1 MLLRE
6 GNKLNVNISPETGA
20 GTNTKGF
27 KQKLFKMD
35 VRAYTMI
42 GALVVIWLLFSL
54 MNETFLT
61 PRNLSNLFLQMS
73 GTAVLAIGMVLVIV
87 AGQIDLSVGSLVG
100 LTGGVAAILN
110 VWYDWNTVPVVIV
123 TIALGAVVGLIQ
135 GWWIA
140 YRAVPAFIVTLGGML
155 VYRGILLMVSGSK
168 TIAPLSPAFR
178 KIGQAYMGTGTGLLL
193 AVIALLITVF
203 VIFRK
208 RASRIQYGFEVSSVE
223 ISIAKSVGYGVL
235 ILGFTFVMNQYQG
248 IPVPFV
254 TVILMAIIFTFI
266 SKNTVFGRQ
275 VYAIGGNAE
284 ASSLSGIN
292 IKRRLL
298 LVFVLCNT
306 LAAVSGIIFTA
317 RLNAATV
324 TAGNM
329 LELDAIAACVI
340 GGTSLVG
347 GAGTIPGAIIGAL
360 VMASLD
366 NGMSIM
372 NLDSYWQYIVKGLIL
387 VMAVWVDIYTRQKKK
402 VS

>member
-1 MLLRE
+1 
-6 GNKLNVNISPETGA
+6 
-20 GTNTKGF
+20 
-27 KQKLFKMD
+27 MD

-54 MNETFLT
+54 LNETFLT

-110 VWYDWNTVPVVIV
+110 VWYDWNTIPVVIV

-140 YRAVPAFIVTLGGML
+140 YRSVPAFIVTLGGML

-178 KIGQAYMGTGTGLLL
+178 KIGQAYLGTGAGLLL
-193 AVIALLITVF
+193 GILSLMITVII
-203 VIFRK
+203 IFRK
-208 RASRIQYGFEVSSVE
+208 RASRIQYGFEAPS
-223 ISIAKSVGYGVL
+223 IAMSIAKIVFYGVL
-235 ILGFTFVMNQYQG
+235 ILGFVFVMNQYQG

-254 TVILMAIIFTFI
+254 TVILMALIFTFI

-275 VYAIGGNAE
+275 IYAIGGNAE

-298 LVFVLCNT
+298 FVFVLCNT
-306 LAAVSGIIFTA
+306 LAAISGIIFTA

>member
-1 MLLRE
+1 MSTHLTTE
-6 GNKLNVNISPETGA
+6 HVST
-20 GTNTKGF
+20 TNGF
-27 KQKLFKMD
+27 KRKILQMD

-54 MNETFLT
+54 LNETFLT

-110 VWYDWNTVPVVIV
+110 VWYDWNTVPVVLI
-123 TIALGAVVGLIQ
+123 TIGLGAVVGLVQ

-155 VYRGILLMVSGSK
+155 VYRGILLMISGSK
-168 TIAPLSPAFR
+168 TVAPMSVSFR
-178 KIGQAYMGTGTGLLL
+178 KIGQAYLGENLGLILGIL
-193 AVIALLITVF
+193 TFIITVF

-208 RASRIQYGFEVSSVE
+208 RVSRIKYGFEAPSTSL
-223 ISIAKSVGYGVL
+223 SIAKSIGYGIL
-235 ILGFTFVMNQYQG
+235 IIGFVVIMNQYQG
-248 IPVPFV
+248 IPIPFV
-254 TVILMAIIFTFI
+254 TVILMGVIFTFI

-275 VYAIGGNAE
+275 IYAIGGNAE
-284 ASSLSGIN
+284 ASRLSGIN
-292 IKRRLL
+292 IKRRIL

-306 LAAVSGIIFTA
+306 LAAISGIIFTA
-317 RLNAATV
+317 RLNAATG

-347 GAGTIPGAIIGAL
+347 GSGTIPGAIIGAL

-387 VMAVWVDIYTRQKKK
+387 VMAVWVDIYTRQKRK
-402 VS
+402 VA

>member
-1 MLLRE
+1 M
-6 GNKLNVNISPETGA
+6 NVNISSETGA

-27 KQKLFKMD
+27 KQKLFRMD

-54 MNETFLT
+54 LNETFLT

-110 VWYDWNTVPVVIV
+110 VWYDWNTIPVVIV

-140 YRAVPAFIVTLGGML
+140 YRSVPAFIVTLGGML

-178 KIGQAYMGTGTGLLL
+178 KIGQAYLGTGAGLLL
-193 AVIALLITVF
+193 GILSLMITVII
-203 VIFRK
+203 IFRK
-208 RASRIQYGFEVSSVE
+208 RASRIQYGFEAPS
-223 ISIAKSVGYGVL
+223 IAMSIAKIVFYGVL
-235 ILGFTFVMNQYQG
+235 ILGFVFVMNQYQG

-254 TVILMAIIFTFI
+254 TVILMALIFTFI

-275 VYAIGGNAE
+275 IYAIGGNAE

-298 LVFVLCNT
+298 FVFVLCNT
-306 LAAVSGIIFTA
+306 LAAISGIIFTA